1 MSKNNFNKINI
12 RSKKNLTDAI
22 EKYGFVPFF
31 TNSIEGFSIEEHVS
45 QDLWWNGAD
54 GWKVWEWKGP
64 IIKEFKC
71 AYGKFFD
78 KKAVFVSKDWFY
90 DFANYRRDGYD
101 FEARFD
107 DGLASYREKEL
118 YDLIKENEPITSK
131 RLKEIGNYKKGGKVG
146 FETLI
151 TKLQEKCYIVTSDF
165 VYLRDKN
172 GNPYGWGVAEYSTP
186 ERFFGKTFASRVYKR
201 SPEKSYERL
210 FNHLREVLPD
220 ADDEEIK
227 RLLR

>member
-1 MSKNNFNKINI
+1 MSQRDFNKINI
-12 RSKKNLTDAI
+12 RTKKNLTDAI
-22 EKYGFVPFF
+22 EKFGFVPFF
-31 TNSIEGFSIEEHVS
+31 TNSVDGFSIEEHVS

-64 IIKEFKC
+64 IIKELKC

-101 FEARFD
+101 FDARFD

-131 RLKEIGNYKKGGKVG
+131 KLKEIGNYKKGGKVG

-151 TKLQEKCYIVTSDF
+151 TKLQEKCYIITSDF

-172 GNPYGWGVAEYSTP
+172 GNPYGWGVADYSTP
-186 ERFFGKTFASRVYKR
+186 EKFFGKTFASKVYKR
-201 SPEKSYERL
+201 SPEKSYERV
-210 FNHLREVLPD
+210 FNHLQDILPNV
-220 ADDEEIK
+220 DEEDIK
-227 RLLR
+227 RLLK

>member
-1 MSKNNFNKINI
+1 MSKLNFNKINI
-12 RSKKNLTDAI
+12 RTKKNLTDAI

-31 TNSIEGFSIEEHVS
+31 TNLIDGFSIEEHVL
-45 QDLWWNGAD
+45 QDLWWNGPD

-64 IIKEFKC
+64 IIKELKC

-78 KKAVFVSKDWFY
+78 KKAVFITKEWFY

-101 FEARFD
+101 FDARFD

-131 RLKEIGNYKKGGKVG
+131 KLKEIGNYKKGGKVG

-186 ERFFGKTFASRVYKR
+186 EKFFGKTFASKVYKR

-210 FNHLREVLPD
+210 FNHLKEILEDVE
-220 ADDEEIK
+220 DDDIK
-227 RLLR
+227 RLLK

>member
-1 MSKNNFNKINI
+1 MSKLNFNKINI
-12 RSKKNLTDAI
+12 RTKKNLTDAI

-31 TNSIEGFSIEEHVS
+31 TNSVDGFSIEEHVS

-64 IIKEFKC
+64 IIKELKC

-101 FEARFD
+101 FDARFD

-118 YDLIKENEPITSK
+118 HDLIKENEPITSK
-131 RLKEIGNYKKGGKVG
+131 KLKEIGNYKKGGKVG

-151 TKLQEKCYIVTSDF
+151 TKLQEKCYIITT
-165 VYLRDKN
+165 N
-172 GNPYGWGVAEYSTP
+172 
-186 ERFFGKTFASRVYKR
+186 
-201 SPEKSYERL
+201 
-210 FNHLREVLPD
+210 
-220 ADDEEIK
+220 
-227 RLLR
+227 

>member
-12 RSKKNLTDAI
+12 RTKKNLTDAI
-22 EKYGFVPFF
+22 EKFGFVPFF
-31 TNSIEGFSIEEHVS
+31 TNSVDGFSIEEHVS
-45 QDLWWNGAD
+45 QYLWWNGAD

-64 IIKEFKC
+64 IIKELKC

-78 KKAVFVSKDWFY
+78 KKAVFISKDWFY

-101 FEARFD
+101 FDARFD

-131 RLKEIGNYKKGGKVG
+131 KLKEIGNYKKGGKVG

-151 TKLQEKCYIVTSDF
+151 TKLQEKCYIITSDF

-186 ERFFGKTFASRVYKR
+186 EKFFGKTFASKAYKR
-201 SPEKSYERL
+201 SPEKSYERI
-210 FNHLREVLPD
+210 FNYLQDILPD
-220 ADDEEIK
+220 VDEGDIK
-227 RLLR
+227 RLLK

>member
-1 MSKNNFNKINI
+1 MSKLDFNKINI
-12 RSKKNLTDAI
+12 RNKKSLTDAL
-22 EKYGFVPFF
+22 EKFGFVPFF

-78 KKAVFVSKDWFY
+78 KKAVFISKDWFF

-101 FEARFD
+101 FDARFD
-107 DGLASYREKEL
+107 DGLASYRENEL
-118 YDLIKENEPITSK
+118 YMLIKENEPITSK
-131 RLKEIGNYKKGGKVG
+131 KLKEIGNYKKGGKVG

-151 TKLQEKCYIVTSDF
+151 TKLQEKCYVITSDF
-165 VYLRDKN
+165 VYLRDRN

-186 ERFFGKTFASRVYKR
+186 EKFFGKTFANKVYKR
-201 SPEKSYERL
+201 SPEKSYERI
-210 FNHLREVLPD
+210 FNHLQEILPN
-220 ADDEEIK
+220 AEEEDIK
-227 RLLR
+227 RILK

>member
-1 MSKNNFNKINI
+1 MSQSDFNKINI
-12 RSKKNLTDAI
+12 RTKKNLTDAI
-22 EKYGFVPFF
+22 EKFGFVPFF
-31 TNSIEGFSIEEHVS
+31 TNSIDGFSIEEHVM

-64 IIKEFKC
+64 IIKELKC

-78 KKAVFVSKDWFY
+78 KKAVFISKDWFY

-101 FEARFD
+101 FDARFD

-131 RLKEIGNYKKGGKVG
+131 KLKVIGNYKKGGKVG

-151 TKLQEKCYIVTSDF
+151 TKLQEKCYIITSDF

-186 ERFFGKTFASRVYKR
+186 EKFFGKTFASKVYKR
-201 SPEKSYERL
+201 SPEKSYERI
-210 FNHLREVLPD
+210 FNHLQDILPN
-220 ADDEEIK
+220 ADEKDIK
-227 RLLR
+227 RLLK

>member
-1 MSKNNFNKINI
+1 MSKNDFNKINI
-12 RSKKNLTDAI
+12 RTKKNLTDAI
-22 EKYGFVPFF
+22 EKFGFVPFF
-31 TNSIEGFSIEEHVS
+31 TNSIDGFSIEEHVS

-64 IIKEFKC
+64 IIKELKC

-101 FEARFD
+101 FDARFD

-131 RLKEIGNYKKGGKVG
+131 KLKEIGNYKKGGKVG

-151 TKLQEKCYIVTSDF
+151 TKLQERCYIITSDF

-186 ERFFGKTFASRVYKR
+186 EKFFGKVFASKVYKR

-210 FNHLREVLPD
+210 FNHLQEILPD
-220 ADDEEIK
+220 AEDDDIERLIK
-227 RLLR
+227 

>member
-1 MSKNNFNKINI
+1 MSKINFDKINI
-12 RSKKNLTDAI
+12 RTKKNLTDTI
-22 EKYGFVPFF
+22 EKFGFVPFF
-31 TNSIEGFSIEEHVS
+31 TNSIDGFSIEEHVS

-64 IIKEFKC
+64 IIKELKC

-101 FEARFD
+101 FDARFD

-131 RLKEIGNYKKGGKVG
+131 KLKEIGNYKKGGKVG

-151 TKLQEKCYIVTSDF
+151 TKLQERCYVIISDF

-172 GNPYGWGVAEYSTP
+172 GNPYGWGIAEYSTP
-186 ERFFGKTFASRVYKR
+186 EKFFGKAFASKVYKR
-201 SPEKSYERL
+201 TPEKSYERI
-210 FNHLREVLPD
+210 FNHLQEILPE
-220 ADDEEIK
+220 ADDEEIE
-227 RLLR
+227 RLLK